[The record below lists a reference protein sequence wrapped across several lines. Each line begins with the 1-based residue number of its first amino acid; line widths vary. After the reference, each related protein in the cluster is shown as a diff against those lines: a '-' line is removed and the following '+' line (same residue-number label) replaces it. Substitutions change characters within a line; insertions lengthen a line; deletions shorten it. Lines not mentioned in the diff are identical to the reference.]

1 MTLAPSVFLALLA
14 CVVCIYWALP
24 ARWVTARAIVLV
36 AASSIVVFLISPAAL
51 FVAVVTALTT
61 SALSYMLASRPS
73 RTLVWSGVAAIIA
86 ILVYSRLTPL
96 AAGALTAI
104 DLAGSAFFAL
114 KGIAILSDAYRFERR
129 TRPLDA
135 LVLILFFPTYEAG
148 PIEQPSTLNAAKCEA
163 KPDVEQL
170 VSGVSRILI
179 GLAKQSY
186 LAPVLIGGLEAQY
199 SPWTLASSVG
209 DTAADSFLLWLI
221 LKWLVIYIMFS
232 GYSDVA
238 IGSARLFGIKIRENF
253 NFPFLARNLQDFWK
267 RWHISLI
274 DFMSGYVYQP
284 FVRRTGWRFRGI
296 LVLFLLTGLWHA
308 FNPQYLLWG
317 LLHGTAMIAMARW
330 QRSETGAEV
339 RRRIDGARPLAL
351 AYGGASRVLT
361 LLFVVWVSAI
371 GSSETWE
378 RALFVFTLGAI

>member
-14 CVVCIYWALP
+14 CAVCLYWALP
-24 ARWVTARAIVLV
+24 ARWSAGRAILLV
-36 AASSIVVFLISPAAL
+36 ATSSVVVFLISPAAL
-51 FVAVVTALTT
+51 FVAIMTALAT
-61 SALSYMLASRPS
+61 SVLSHVLAARPS
-73 RTLVWSGVAAIIA
+73 RPLVWSSVAAIVA
-86 ILVYSRLTPL
+86 ILIYSRLTPL
-96 AAGALTAI
+96 AAGGIPLVDLT
-104 DLAGSAFFAL
+104 GSAFFAL
-114 KGIAILSDAYRFERR
+114 KGIAILSDAYRYERP

-135 LVLILFFPTYEAG
+135 LLLILFFPTYEAG
-148 PIEQPSTLNAAKCEA
+148 PIEQPSTLNATKCNA
-163 KPDVEQL
+163 KPEMEQL
-170 VSGVSRILI
+170 LSGAARILI

-186 LAPVLIGGLEAQY
+186 LAPVLVGGLEARY
-199 SPWTLASSVG
+199 SPWFPAASVG
-209 DTAADSFLLWLI
+209 DFAAGSFVLWLF
-221 LKWLVIYIMFS
+221 LKWLVLYVMFS

-330 QRSETGAEV
+330 QRSETGAQV
-339 RRRIDGARPLAL
+339 RRRIDGARPLAF